1 MKSKKVII
9 IIISFIVLVLTTV
22 CIFALTQKNNNE
34 QPKNETEQNNINNEN
49 SANNETDENNKSN
62 EDSEN
67 TNTTNPTDNTE
78 ENTADKNQIEY
89 QNSTTIENLKQE
101 TGATGDSDL
110 YEMQVESDGRKV
122 LTIKSSIA
130 YQVALAGM
138 IKQEKP
144 TKQELTSLISNGPTK
159 NGIWIEKNSRNK
171 FIELLKGNTV
181 STYKINENGYL
192 ELEEQNNPNQND
204 KILQKLIKQDKQYC
218 IQIKES
224 SYIVDEITGEI
235 QENPFEQ
242 IDPHQTYEYV
252 QDNGNY
258 VISLNSNK
266 QGLLKNSEIVQ
277 SLLELLK

>member
-1 MKSKKVII
+1 MKSKKIMIVII
-9 IIISFIVLVLTTV
+9 ISIVLVATAI
-22 CIFALTQKNNNE
+22 CIFLVTQKNNNE
-34 QPKNETEQNNINNEN
+34 ERKNEIEQCIVNKVLDEKNEESKTNTDANIVNEENKIEEN
-49 SANNETDENNKSN
+49 S
-62 EDSEN
+62 
-67 TNTTNPTDNTE
+67 
-78 ENTADKNQIEY
+78 ADKNQIEY

-110 YEMQVESDGRKV
+110 YEMRVESDGRKV
-122 LTIKSSIA
+122 LTIKSSIT

-138 IKQEKP
+138 LKQEKP
-144 TKQELTSLISNGPTK
+144 TKQELTSIISDGPTK
-159 NGIWIEKNSRNK
+159 NGIWIEKSSRNK
-171 FIELLKGNTV
+171 FLELLKGNTE

-192 ELEEQNNPNQND
+192 KLEKQNNPNQND

-242 IDPHQTYEYV
+242 IDPYQTYEYV
-252 QDNGNY
+252 QYNGNY

-266 QGLLKNSEIVQ
+266 QGLLKNNEIMQ